1 MSLKRMDTYLKKIK
15 YDKRINE
22 AVETYKST
30 CLTSCDILSERF
42 LQQAVKQII
51 QDLYTEIAKENI

>member
-1 MSLKRMDTYLKKIK
+1 MSLKRIDTYLKKIK

-22 AVETYKST
+22 AVEIYKST

-42 LQQAVKQII
+42 LQQTVKQII